1 MFMINS
7 LRPEAY
13 VIPSYEST
21 STSKP
26 VGCKTRRQSMPVVL
40 SGSDGDS
47 LDSVHVR
54 FVHSRHHDSVD
65 DKVVYL
71 IVEQPLE
78 GIINLKA
85 V

>member
-1 MFMINS
+1 
-7 LRPEAY
+7 
-13 VIPSYEST
+13 
-21 STSKP
+21 
-26 VGCKTRRQSMPVVL
+26 MPVVL